1 MKKFFILISLLF
13 TIILSSCATAGNPE
27 LYAYNSID
35 EEEKIDIESS
45 VEIPEVEFFISAPY
59 DSDEVHDLPV
69 SSPVELPDE
78 TAGDLFLDDQTK
90 NVSQEPLIIQKEPSV
105 PVIQDSGPDA
115 VMPIGASSSNQNR
128 EPAPVEIEPL
138 RIQSVPYTYKSKAI
152 PFGEDLV
159 LDIEREG
166 WIFDT
171 SSSPSIILKRREF
184 HNGETRFIFSVGAI
198 EEVELIFSLQNP
210 SSGED
215 EKLSYTISI
224 ESSERPFES
233 PIVINPVIENH
244 NSGNDTQFDQDII
257 DSIEE
262 ENIPEIIASFDQLVA
277 DEDPADSD
285 TLFNAFT
292 LLERQGGY
300 DKYLIDLAENVYRL
314 YPYDNLSAEMLFKAA
329 QSIEKPG
336 PQQNIEKAL
345 QLFKLV
351 RDYFPVSI
359 YCDKSEERIRYL
371 ERHFMKIY

>member
-1 MKKFFILISLLF
+1 MKKFFILFSLLF
-13 TIILSSCATAGNPE
+13 TIILSGCTTVGNPE
-27 LYAYNSID
+27 FYAYNSID

-45 VEIPEVEFFISAPY
+45 VEIPEVDFFISAPY
-59 DSDEVHDLPV
+59 DSNEDHDLPV

-78 TAGDLFLDDQTK
+78 TALDLFIDDQPE
-90 NVSQEPLIIQKEPSV
+90 NISLEPLVIQKKTTAPII
-105 PVIQDSGPDA
+105 PGSGSDE
-115 VMPIGASSSNQNR
+115 VTPIEESSLNQNR
-128 EPAPVEIEPL
+128 EPAPAEIEPL
-138 RIQSVPYTYKSKAI
+138 RIQSGLYTYKSKAI
-152 PFGEDLV
+152 PFGEELV

-166 WIFDT
+166 WIFET
-171 SSSPSIILKRREF
+171 SSSSSIILKKREF
-184 HNGETRFIFSVGAI
+184 HSGETRFVFSVGAI

-215 EKLSYTISI
+215 EKISYAISI
-224 ESSERPFES
+224 ESSAKPFES
-233 PIVINPVIENH
+233 PIVIDPVKENL
-244 NSGNDTQFDQDII
+244 NSESDTQFDQDIL

-262 ENIPEIIASFDQLVA
+262 ENIPAIIASFDQLVT
-277 DEDPADSD
+277 DENPADSD

-314 YPYDNLSAEMLFKAA
+314 YPYDNLSAEMLYKAA

-351 RDYFPVSI
+351 RIIFP
-359 YCDKSEERIRYL
+359 
-371 ERHFMKIY
+371 